1 MESPCFSMVFLT
13 PVVGHFA
20 QRGLKVQLRSFQ
32 EMIQGRD
39 EKPNEV
45 SLINVLMASPMLLVP

>member
-1 MESPCFSMVFLT
+1 MVFLT